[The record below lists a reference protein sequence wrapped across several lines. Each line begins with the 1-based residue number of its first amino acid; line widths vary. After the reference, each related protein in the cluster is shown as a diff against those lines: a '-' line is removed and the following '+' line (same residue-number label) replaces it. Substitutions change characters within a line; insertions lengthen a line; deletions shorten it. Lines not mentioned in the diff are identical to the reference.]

1 MAKKTLLNIICA
13 TGLILMGFGYS
24 KSFAALAEFGAVTSN
39 EAGKT
44 VFAVSDGSTFARYCL
59 VELTVK
65 DKKIHWIS
73 HPLEKDYVKR
83 EPDYIYNFNKDYLII
98 ATKGQKNKDESIA
111 QLHLYHK
118 PQQNLELLAQAKCE
132 FPSKTVV
139 TKSYV
144 EYTCGENVE
153 KVPVTEDEQGKI
165 FAGLLGDKTLDYTG
179 KSYEAKSGEWRFE
192 VKETDNYF
200 KDRLQIIKKNAVLKE
215 YQAKDFIRCFEYET
229 IKGSQDKFSS

>member
-1 MAKKTLLNIICA
+1 MAKKALLNIICTSA
-13 TGLILMGFGYS
+13 ILIGFGAI
-24 KSFAALAEFGAVTSN
+24 KSYAALAEFGAVTSN
-39 EAGKT
+39 EPGKT

-65 DKKIHWIS
+65 GKKIHWIS

-83 EPDYIYNFNKDYLII
+83 EPDYIHNFNKDYLII
-98 ATKGQKNKDESIA
+98 STKGQKNKDESIA

-118 PQQNLELLAQAKCE
+118 PQQNLNLLAQAKCE

-139 TKSYV
+139 TKNYV
-144 EYTCGENVE
+144 EYTCGEEVD
-153 KVPVTEDEQGKI
+153 KVPVAESESGKI
-165 FAGLLGDKTLDYTG
+165 FTGLLGDKTLEYDR
-179 KSYEAKSGEWRFE
+179 KAYEASNGDWRFE